1 MSKKEK
7 EKITEEVKQSKEEA
21 KVEEIDAAITKLEK
35 EKNNNIK
42 NLVIK
47 IVIAAVVIFLII
59 IGGKFLFN
67 KYLIYT
73 WDYWW

>member
-47 IVIAAVVIFLII
+47 IVIAAVIIFLII

-67 KYLIYT
+67 KFSKKNFK
-73 WDYWW
+73 